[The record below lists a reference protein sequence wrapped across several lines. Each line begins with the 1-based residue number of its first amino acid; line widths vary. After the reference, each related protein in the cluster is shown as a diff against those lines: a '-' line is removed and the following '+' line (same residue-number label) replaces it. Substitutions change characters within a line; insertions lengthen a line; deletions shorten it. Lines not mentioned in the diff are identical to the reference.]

1 MFKKRIQMKFYVKTM
16 AVALGATILF
26 SGCAFSNPEPPARAN
41 TLIEDLSLL
50 KPSPLNENAL
60 YYIERDTDFS
70 NYNNI
75 IVNPVKVITNTA
87 DKDVNEELIKE
98 VSTYF
103 NTILNKDLKSVYPN
117 NEKNLK
123 SLQISIS
130 IVNIEATYDDLKIYQ
145 YLPYGLAFTAIKRG
159 TGIEDRKARVSLAIK
174 LYDAKT
180 LKTLALLVDKEAGKD
195 IDYDEAVTFQSVKPI
210 LDEWSRLSKVRLT
223 ELKNGKY
230 TKILKE
236 LNK

>member
-1 MFKKRIQMKFYVKTM
+1 MT
-16 AVALGATILF
+16 AALSAIILL
-26 SGCAFSNPEPPARAN
+26 SGCAFSDPESPARAN

-60 YYIERDTDFS
+60 YHIDKETDFS
-70 NYNNI
+70 TYNNI
-75 IVNPVKVITNTA
+75 IINPVKVITNTN
-87 DKDVNEELIKE
+87 DEDVNEQLIKD

-103 NTILNKDLKSVYPN
+103 NTILNKDIKSVYPN
-117 NEKNLK
+117 NGKNLK
-123 SLQISIS
+123 SLQLSIS

-145 YLPYGLAFTAIKRG
+145 YLPYGLAFTALKRG
-159 TGIEDRKARVSLAIK
+159 VGYEDRKARVSLAIK

-195 IDYDEAVTFQSVKPI
+195 IDYDEKVTLESVKPI

-230 TKILKE
+230 TKFLKE
-236 LNK
+236 K

>member
-1 MFKKRIQMKFYVKTM
+1 MKFYVKTIT
-16 AVALGATILF
+16 AALGAAILF
-26 SGCAFSNPEPPARAN
+26 SGCAFSVPEPPARAN

-60 YYIERDTDFS
+60 YYIDKETDFS
-70 NYNNI
+70 TYNNI
-75 IVNPVKVITNTA
+75 IINPVKVITNTK
-87 DKDVNEELIKE
+87 DEDVNEQLIKDI
-98 VSTYF
+98 STYF
-103 NTILNKDLKSVYPN
+103 NAILSKDIKSVYPN
-117 NEKNLK
+117 NGKNLK
-123 SLQISIS
+123 SLQLSIS

-145 YLPYGLAFTAIKRG
+145 YLPYGLAFTALKRG

-195 IDYDEAVTFQSVKPI
+195 IDYDEKVTLDSVKPI

-230 TKILKE
+230 TKQLKE
-236 LNK
+236 K